1 MLELVLLLLAMHQLR
16 MQTAIAIPGGIES
29 VQQDRQI
36 VKFWGGLHLSNVY
49 PPSCISDQ
57 RGFRICETVI
67 SEHLSIPQIWCA
79 SV

>member
-1 MLELVLLLLAMHQLR
+1 MLELLLLLLAMHQHR
-16 MQTAIAIPGGIES
+16 MHTALAMSGGIKR

-36 VKFWGGLHLSNVY
+36 VIFWGGLHLSNVY

-67 SEHLSIPQIWCA
+67 SEHLSRPQIWCA